1 MLGIAAAVLFV
12 IAFLINAAEIATN
25 EVFTSANVMLI
36 GLTLLALH
44 IAGIGNGRR
53 YGRGHRS

>member
-12 IAFLINAAEIATN
+12 IAFLINAADIATN
-25 EVFTSANVMLI
+25 DVFSSVNVMLL

-44 IAGIGNGRR
+44 VAGIGAGRPSR
-53 YGRGHRS
+53 RR